1 MSNIVSIAVSIALA
15 VEGAGADTIRDSGR
29 AVGPGQMWP
38 VAVAEVNRIIG
49 TNRYTLADRRDL
61 AKVREMMTVTLAYH
75 HARHPDKGVVWLAS
89 KWRNP
94 YSDAPEWHLRKLR
107 KAATQGAKSALD
119 IRCQ

>member
-1 MSNIVSIAVSIALA
+1 MTNIVALA
-15 VEGAGADTIRDSGR
+15 VALALQVEGGKADTVGDGGR

-38 VAVAEVNRIIG
+38 CAVYEVNRIIG

-61 AKVREMMTVTLAYH
+61 AKVREMMTVTLQFH
-75 HARHPDKGVVWLAS
+75 HARHHERGVVWLAS

>member
-1 MSNIVSIAVSIALA
+1 MTNIVALA
-15 VEGAGADTIRDSGR
+15 VALALQIEGGKADTVGDGGR

-38 VAVAEVNRIIG
+38 VAIHEVNRIIG

-61 AKVREMMTVTLAYH
+61 AKVREMMTVTLQFH
-75 HARHPDKGVVWLAS
+75 HARHPERGVVWLAS

-94 YSDAPEWHLRKLR
+94 YTDAPEWHMDKLR
-107 KAATQGAKSALD
+107 QAATQGAKSALD